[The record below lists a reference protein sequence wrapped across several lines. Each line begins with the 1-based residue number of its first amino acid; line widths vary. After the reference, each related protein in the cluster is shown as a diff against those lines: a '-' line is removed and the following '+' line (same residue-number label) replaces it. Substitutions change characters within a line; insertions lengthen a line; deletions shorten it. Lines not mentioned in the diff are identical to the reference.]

1 MWSRDHIFKAQYG
14 HVTIQSSSVV
24 RVMIRH
30 DPQPV
35 RRFFWRGMKA
45 FSELAFRAGY
55 QGSLS
60 GLAFRVRFQGWLS
73 GLAFKAGFQGWLSR
87 LAFKAGCQHR
97 VSCAGIVCWASED
110 TNSDPKRGG
119 I

>member
-1 MWSRDHIFKAQYG
+1 MWSRDHIFKARYG

-60 GLAFRVRFQGWLS
+60 GLAFR
-73 GLAFKAGFQGWLSR
+73 AGFQGWLS
-87 LAFKAGCQHR
+87 APCQLCGYS
-97 VSCAGIVCWASED
+97 VLG
-110 TNSDPKRGG
+110 KRRY
-119 I
+119 